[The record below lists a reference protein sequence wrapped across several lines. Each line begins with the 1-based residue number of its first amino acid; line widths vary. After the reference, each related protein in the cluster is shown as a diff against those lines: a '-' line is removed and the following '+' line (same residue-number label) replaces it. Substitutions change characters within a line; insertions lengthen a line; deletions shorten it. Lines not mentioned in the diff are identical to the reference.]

1 MNESGEFYSP
11 GALHRKLR
19 GELARY
25 DTYTTG
31 LDHVSTLEHT
41 QEYTE
46 AQHDTIAMAR
56 AMKVRRIFEY
66 LC

>member
-1 MNESGEFYSP
+1 MHESESFYSP

-25 DTYTTG
+25 DTFSTG
-31 LDHVSTLEHT
+31 LEHVTNLEHT
-41 QEYTE
+41 QQFTE

-56 AMKVRRIFEY
+56 AMKVSKGSG
-66 LC
+66 L